1 MDPIKAYEHDGI
13 SIHMLT
19 SCDPWITKPLF
30 LLLKYSLEKDGF
42 FKGVEKENIVF
53 QKSGYKQLIKNARLV
68 SLLPIRG
75 KIFETM
81 IFNSLF
87 K

>member
-53 QKSGYKQLIKNARLV
+53 QKNGYKQLIKNARLV

>member
-53 QKSGYKQLIKNARLV
+53 QKSGYKQLIKNARLE